1 MIVNSAYMYMGKKE
15 PETHKN
21 ELWTNGK
28 LNYQFT
34 ILNGNASFDSAN
46 NRLLI
51 AGGSSINFTGLD
63 FSNYNNITIKYRK
76 PSGLSYTSCRF
87 KFVLPDG
94 STYGGGTTVVYGETE
109 SATFSITNKT
119 ATAINLRPSTYNIYV
134 DSVIWN

>member
-15 PETHKN
+15 PEPPKN

-51 AGGSSINFTGLD
+51 TGGSSINFTGLD
-63 FSNYNNITIKYRK
+63 FSNYNTITIKYRK
-76 PSGLSYTSCRF
+76 PAGLSYSSCRF

-94 STYGGGTTVVYGETE
+94 STYGGGATTVNNATDTV
-109 SATFSITNKT
+109 TFSITNKT